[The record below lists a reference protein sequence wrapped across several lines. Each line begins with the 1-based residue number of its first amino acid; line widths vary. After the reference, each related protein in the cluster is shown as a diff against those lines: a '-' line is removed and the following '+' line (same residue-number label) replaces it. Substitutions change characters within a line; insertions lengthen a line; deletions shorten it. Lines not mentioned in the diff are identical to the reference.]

1 VQRESVAL
9 GWVVVWVI
17 GVDTA
22 GLDNIEREAALQL
35 HAGRSQDGPQRARR
49 APLLSDH
56 FTDIAG
62 GNMETKDS
70 RFLLG
75 DGFYTDRVGIVDQG
89 PCNLRHQGLHLCD
102 SKFAVVQHY

>member
-1 VQRESVAL
+1 M
-9 GWVVVWVI
+9 WVI
-17 GVDTA
+17 GVWVIWMWMIGVGTA

-35 HAGRSQDGPQRARR
+35 HAGRSKDGPQRARG
-49 APLLSDH
+49 ASLLSDH

-62 GNMETKDS
+62 GHMKAKDS

-89 PCNLRHQGLHLCD
+89 PGNLRHQGLHLCD
-102 SKFAVVQHY
+102 SKMAVLQHY